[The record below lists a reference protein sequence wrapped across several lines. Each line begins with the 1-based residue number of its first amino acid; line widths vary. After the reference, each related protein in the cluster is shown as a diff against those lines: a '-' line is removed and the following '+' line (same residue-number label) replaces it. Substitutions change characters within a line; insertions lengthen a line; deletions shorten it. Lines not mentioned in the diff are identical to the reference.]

1 MTSEQIRDRLIE
13 LTNQWYADESA
24 GNSALADAT
33 LDLMETLIEE
43 VRP

>member
-1 MTSEQIRDRLIE
+1 MTSEQIRDRLVW
-13 LTNQWYADESA
+13 LAWQWYADESA

-33 LDLMETLIEE
+33 LDLLAELIEE